1 MQVTIGEEL
10 MLLSLDDE
18 SGVAKE
24 AASAGWAVAGG
35 ILADLVLAGRVTVDD
50 GRLAVADR
58 TPTGDPLLDGRLDRL
73 AEWADRKA
81 DEKAAGKA
89 AGKAADRVA
98 GQAKASD
105 WLTRDRPTA
114 VRDAVQ
120 RLCERGLVTE
130 ERHRAFGLFPVRRYP
145 EADPTVERE
154 LRERLAAAVLRGED
168 PDARTATLIAL
179 IHATRLYRL
188 AFPDLP
194 RKEVEPRFAAIAAGE
209 WASGPVGEAI
219 RNTQAAIAA
228 ITVVTAATAATTAV
242 IT

>member
-73 AEWADRKA
+73 AEWAERKGA
-81 DEKAAGKA
+81 GRGAGKA
-89 AGKAADRVA
+89 SG
-98 GQAKASD
+98 
-105 WLTRDRPTA
+105 WLTTDRPTA

-130 ERHRAFGLFPVRRYP
+130 ERHRALGIFPVRRYP

-179 IHATRLYRL
+179 IHATRLHRL

-219 RNTQAAIAA
+219 RNMQAAIAA
-228 ITVVTAATAATTAV
+228 ITAVTAATAATTAV

>member
-50 GRLAVADR
+50 GLLAVADR

-73 AEWADRKA
+73 AEWADH
-81 DEKAAGKA
+81 KAAGKA
-89 AGKAADRVA
+89 VGK
-98 GQAKASD
+98 AKASE
-105 WLTRDRPTA
+105 WLTKDRPTA

-130 ERHRAFGLFPVRRYP
+130 ERHRALGIFPVRRYP

-154 LRERLAAAVLRGED
+154 LRGRLAAAVLRGED
-168 PDARTATLIAL
+168 PDTRTATLIAL
-179 IHATRLYRL
+179 VHATKLHRL

-194 RKEVEPRFAAIAAGE
+194 RKEVEPRFEAIAAGE

-219 RNTQAAIAA
+219 RTMQAAIAA